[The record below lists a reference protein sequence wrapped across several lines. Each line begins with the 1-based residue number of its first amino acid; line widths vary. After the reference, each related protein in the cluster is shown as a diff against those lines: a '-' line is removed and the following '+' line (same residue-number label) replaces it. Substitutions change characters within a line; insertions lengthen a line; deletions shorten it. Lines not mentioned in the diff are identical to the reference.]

1 MLVVHLHRYLILLNS
16 LYTVT
21 PDRRAKCSRIT
32 PYHQSTVIVH
42 LCSIYLILLFYQQI
56 NQPAG

>member
-42 LCSIYLILLFYQQI
+42 LYVPLILSSYFT
-56 NQPAG
+56 NK